1 MALIV
6 LGSDKGSPGVTTS
19 AVALAAVWPGRALY
33 AECDPHGG
41 DLVYRMPAEHGGP
54 LDPNRGLV
62 SLAVGARRGFDA
74 SILPQHTQRLRGGLE
89 LLVGLGNAEQ
99 SQGMTGLWGP
109 LGRAFDRYGEL
120 PYGADVIADCGRLGP
135 DSPTL
140 DLIAQSALV
149 LLIAR
154 TEAESLAHV
163 RDRANSLSA
172 RLHSTQGSSVS
183 LGRPPI
189 GIVLIAP
196 PNRARQT
203 AKQVG
208 DLLAASTAGAEVL
221 GVLAYDEPGAQALA
235 GRGRGRVDKAL
246 LTRSAREL
254 AGTVAHRYGLIRPAT
269 GYAPAPLPTP
279 VRAPSAAAPPTI
291 PIDPSAVHRAGSAG
305 VPAMPPNLT
314 SVPHPHAY
322 QDPYGRQQPHPQQ
335 PHPQQPHPQQPHPPQ
350 QQRPPQSSYSGQQ
363 HQQQQ
368 PQTPQGPYFGQQHQ
382 QQQPHAPNGAAAPL
396 PPQGVHNGMPQG
408 VNGAQPVQGVSGVH
422 PPRPAGGIPPS
433 QDSTSVH
440 PTQAVNGAHPTQAA
454 NGTQPSQDSISPA
467 QDPYTTQHPYPP
479 TVSGTAA

>member
-74 SILPQHTQRLRGGLE
+74 TILPQHTQRLRGGLE

-172 RLHSTQGSSVS
+172 RLHSTQGSSAS

-196 PNRARQT
+196 PNRARQV

-221 GVLAYDEPGAQALA
+221 GVLAYDESGAQALA

-254 AGTVAHRYGLIRPAT
+254 AGAVVHRYGLIRPA
-269 GYAPAPLPTP
+269 GAHAPAPMPTP
-279 VRAPSAAAPPTI
+279 MPSPAPSATAPPTI
-291 PIDPSAVHRAGSAG
+291 PIDPSAVHRAGSQG

-322 QDPYGRQQPHPQQ
+322 QSPYGGQPTYPQQ
-335 PHPQQPHPQQPHPPQ
+335 PPYPQQPQSPNGVQPQQPPP
-350 QQRPPQSSYSGQQ
+350 
-363 HQQQQ
+363 
-368 PQTPQGPYFGQQHQ
+368 PQGP
-382 QQQPHAPNGAAAPL
+382 
-396 PPQGVHNGMPQG
+396 
-408 VNGAQPVQGVSGVH
+408 NGAQPPQDTYPGQQQPPQG
-422 PPRPAGGIPPS
+422 
-433 QDSTSVH
+433 T
-440 PTQAVNGAHPTQAA
+440 NGA
-454 NGTQPSQDSISPA
+454 A
-467 QDPYTTQHPYPP
+467 QNPYATQHPYPP
-479 TVSGTAA
+479 TVRGTVA